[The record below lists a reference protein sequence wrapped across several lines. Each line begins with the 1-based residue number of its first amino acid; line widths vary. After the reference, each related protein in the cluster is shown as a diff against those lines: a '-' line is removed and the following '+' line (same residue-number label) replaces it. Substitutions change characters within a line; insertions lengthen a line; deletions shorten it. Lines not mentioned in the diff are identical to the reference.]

1 MIYVTIYWE
10 TPLNG
15 DDISMYTIRE
25 MNRSD
30 IASIR
35 KIAVVT
41 WKNTFSV
48 IIPEEIQAKVLND
61 AYSDGEMDKRLTL
74 L

>member
-1 MIYVTIYWE
+1 MITVRDMNR
-10 TPLNG
+10 L
-15 DDISMYTIRE
+15 DIDSIRE
-25 MNRSD
+25 
-30 IASIR
+30 IA
-35 KIAVVT
+35 AVT
-41 WKNTFSV
+41 WKKTYSE

>member
-1 MIYVTIYWE
+1 MF
-10 TPLNG
+10 
-15 DDISMYTIRE
+15 TIRE